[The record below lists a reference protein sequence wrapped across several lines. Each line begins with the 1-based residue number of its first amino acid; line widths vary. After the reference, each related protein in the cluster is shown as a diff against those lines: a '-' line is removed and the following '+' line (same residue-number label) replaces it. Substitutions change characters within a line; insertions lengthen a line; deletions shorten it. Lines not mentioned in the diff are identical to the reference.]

1 MGVVFAGAVRA
12 KAMRVR
18 RDPATATVL
27 DGSPGAPRA
36 GVVDHARAR
45 HVSGYGR
52 RRARCRGGL
61 TLGIS
66 LNLNR
71 E

>member
-1 MGVVFAGAVRA
+1 MGVVFAGAVQV
-12 KAMRVR
+12 KAMWVR
-18 RDPATATVL
+18 SDPSAATVL

-36 GVVDHARAR
+36 SVVDHARAR

-61 TLGIS
+61 TPGIP